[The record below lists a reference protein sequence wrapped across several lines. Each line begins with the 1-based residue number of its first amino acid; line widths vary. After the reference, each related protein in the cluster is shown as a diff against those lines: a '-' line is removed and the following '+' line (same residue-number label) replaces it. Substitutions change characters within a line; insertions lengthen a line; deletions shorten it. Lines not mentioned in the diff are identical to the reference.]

1 MTPQREREV
10 AKIMEQAYKLPVE
23 EMFDFLSKKGFTNED
38 MKVAL
43 LVKLGIDIGKRLHLE
58 VV

>member
-1 MTPQREREV
+1 
-10 AKIMEQAYKLPVE
+10 MEQAYKLPVE

-43 LVKLGIDIGKRLHLE
+43 LVKMGIDIGKRMRLE